1 MNLKDIVNYNFY
13 TLLILSIII
22 GSPIIFLKNDILK
35 TFSITEEIICV
46 SIGILIIVSII
57 YFLYEQKNVINLI
70 DVGKREKYK
79 LCLYIFLITITL
91 LIGNYIVKR
100 EGKVIRYK
108 SFQRSLS
115 LLLMII
121 IGNSIFGEKITYK
134 TCFGIGIIII
144 GLFILDR

>member
-1 MNLKDIVNYNFY
+1 M
-13 TLLILSIII
+13 
-22 GSPIIFLKNDILK
+22 
-35 TFSITEEIICV
+35 ITV
-46 SIGILIIVSII
+46 
-57 YFLYEQKNVINLI
+57 
-70 DVGKREKYK
+70 
-79 LCLYIFLITITL
+79 TL

-121 IGNSIFGEKITYK
+121 IGHFIFGEKITYK
-134 TCFGIGIIII
+134 TCLGIGIIVL